1 MDSLSVEQKQA
12 YDAVIRGESIF
23 LTGPGGTGK
32 SHLIGLMAQ
41 NVPSIA
47 ITAMTGCA
55 AVLLGHGAKTFHS
68 WAGIGLGKDTAE
80 FIAKKMKSQS
90 KKRWKET
97 STLVLDE
104 VSMLTPDLLEMI
116 DKLAKMIRQNSKPMG
131 GIQVIFVGDFLQL
144 PPVAKGGNVK
154 FAFESPVWWEIVKET
169 IQLKRIFRQK
179 DPVFQTILDEA
190 RLGELSAES
199 LTTLKTR
206 CDLSWD
212 HEPIQPT
219 LLFSRNVQVDS
230 INKANIESLE
240 GETHVYKAR
249 FPSGKTLPDDIA
261 FVPELTLKIGA
272 QVMLV
277 TNLDQSKGLVNGSR
291 GVVVQFRKE
300 YTTDVMTGQEINDGV
315 SYPVVRFRNGRME
328 TLKYH
333 SWQELF
339 VQQIPLRLAYAL
351 TIHKAQGA
359 TLDCALIDIGPSTF
373 EYGQAYVAL
382 SRVKSIDSLYVHE
395 VSAGAFRAHPLV
407 KKFYAGTYAQPA
419 PRVPDPVVSAMNIP
433 SVKRITPISGKK
445 AMYGFDGDAEAP
457 PPQQASLKDYFGVP
471 MKSTKLVTETVE
483 EVKRGMYGLD
493 LSKYPTRMGKPWD
506 DEEVIKMLIA
516 IRKKKTIK
524 EIAESHER
532 TTGGIHSKLK
542 GLAVDYFYNDE
553 KPISEIEKITG
564 LSSQVIQEAVNKKK
578 PATS

>member
-1 MDSLSVEQKQA
+1 METLSVEQKHA
-12 YDAVIRGESIF
+12 YDTVLKGESIF

-32 SHLIGLMAQ
+32 SHLIGLIAQ

-80 FIAKKMKSQS
+80 YIVKKMKSQS

-104 VSMLTPDLLEMI
+104 VSMMTPELLEMI
-116 DKLAKMIRQNSKPMG
+116 DKLAKIIRGNTKPMG
-131 GIQVIFVGDFLQL
+131 GIQVVFVGDFLQL
-144 PPVAKGGNVK
+144 PPVAKAGNVK
-154 FAFESPVWWEIVKET
+154 FAFESPVWWEIIKET
-169 IQLKRIFRQK
+169 VQLKRIFRQK
-179 DPVFQTILDEA
+179 DPIFQTILDEA
-190 RLGELSAES
+190 RVGDISAES
-199 LTTLKTR
+199 LATLKSR

-240 GETHVYKAR
+240 GETHIYKAR
-249 FPSGKTLPDDIA
+249 FPSGQTLPDDIG
-261 FVPELTLKIGA
+261 FVPELTLKVGA

-300 YTTDVMTGQEINDGV
+300 YTTDVMSGEEINDGI

-333 SWQELF
+333 SWNELF

-359 TLDCALIDIGPSTF
+359 TLDCALIDIGASTF

-407 KKFYAGTYAQPA
+407 KKFYAGTYPQPS
-419 PRVPDPVVSAMNIP
+419 PRVPDPVMSVMNIP

-445 AMYGFDGDAEAP
+445 ATYGFDGDDAEP
-457 PPQQASLKDYFGVP
+457 SHKQSSLKDYFGTP
-471 MKSTKLVTETVE
+471 QPAAKKESN
-483 EVKRGMYGLD
+483 
-493 LSKYPTRMGKPWD
+493 KPARNGCQWK
-506 DEEVIKMLIA
+506 DEEIIKMLMA
-516 IRKKKTIK
+516 IRKKKTFE
-524 EIAESHER
+524 EIAKDHER
-532 TTGGIHSKLK
+532 TTGGIYSKLK

-553 KPISEIEKITG
+553 KSISEIEKITG
-564 LSSQVIQEAVNKKK
+564 LSSEVIQEAVNKKK

>member
-1 MDSLSVEQKQA
+1 MESLSTEQKEA
-12 YDAVIRGESIF
+12 YDAVMRGESIF

-32 SHLIGLMAQ
+32 SHLIGLIAQ
-41 NVPSIA
+41 SVPSLA

-80 FIAKKMKSQS
+80 FIAKKMKSQA
-90 KKRWKET
+90 KKRWKDT

-104 VSMLTPDLLEMI
+104 VSMLTPELLEMI
-116 DKLAKMIRQNSKPMG
+116 DKLAKIIRQSSKPMG

-144 PPVAKGGNVK
+144 PPVMKGGVK
-154 FAFESPVWWEIVKET
+154 FAFESPVWWEIIKGT

-190 RLGELSAES
+190 RVGELSPTS
-199 LTTLKTR
+199 LATLKTR

-230 INKANIESLE
+230 INKANIENLE

-249 FPSGKTLPDDIA
+249 FPSGQTLPDDIG
-261 FVPELTLKIGA
+261 FVPELTLKVGA

-300 YTTDVMTGQEINDGV
+300 PTKDVLTCEETNDGI
-315 SYPVVRFRNGRME
+315 SYPVVMFKNGRME

-359 TLDCALIDIGPSTF
+359 TLDCALIDIGPNTF

-407 KKFYAGTYAQPA
+407 KKFYAGTYVQPPPRA
-419 PRVPDPVVSAMNIP
+419 PEPVVSVMNIP

-445 AMYGFDGDAEAP
+445 AVYGFDGDEP
-457 PPQQASLKDYFGVP
+457 SPKQASLKDYFGIP
-471 MKSTKLVTETVE
+471 
-483 EVKRGMYGLD
+483 
-493 LSKYPTRMGKPWD
+493 KPQPKKESDKPARNGAQWK

-524 EIAESHER
+524 EIAEAHER

>member
-1 MDSLSVEQKQA
+1 MESLSTEQKQA
-12 YDAVIRGESIF
+12 YEAVIKGESIF

-32 SHLIGLMAQ
+32 SHLIGLIAQ
-41 NVPSIA
+41 SVPSLA

-55 AVLLGHGAKTFHS
+55 AILLGHGAKTFHS
-68 WAGIGLGKDTAE
+68 WAGIGLGKDSAE
-80 FIAKKMKSQS
+80 FIAKKMKSQA
-90 KKRWKET
+90 KKRWKDT
-97 STLVLDE
+97 STLIIDE

-116 DKLAKMIRQNSKPMG
+116 DKLAKIVRGNNKPMG
-131 GIQVIFVGDFLQL
+131 GLQIVFVGDFLQL
-144 PPVAKGGNVK
+144 PPVARSGNVK
-154 FAFESPVWWEIVKET
+154 FAFESPVWWEIIKQTV
-169 IQLKRIFRQK
+169 QLKRVFRQK
-179 DPVFQTILDEA
+179 DPVFQGILDEA
-190 RLGELSAES
+190 RVGELSAES

-230 INKANIESLE
+230 INKANIDSLE
-240 GETHVYKAR
+240 GETHVYRAR
-249 FPSGKTLPDDIA
+249 FPSGQALPDDIG
-261 FVPELTLKIGA
+261 FVPELTLKVGA

-277 TNLDQSKGLVNGSR
+277 TNLDQNKGLVNGSR
-291 GVVVQFRKE
+291 GVVVQFIKE
-300 YTTDVMTGQEINDGV
+300 STRDVLTGEDVTDGI

-328 TLKYH
+328 TMKYH
-333 SWQELF
+333 SWNELF
-339 VQQIPLRLAYAL
+339 VQQVPLRLAYAL

-407 KKFYAGTYAQPA
+407 KKFYAGTYAQPPPRA
-419 PRVPDPVVSAMNIP
+419 PEPVASAMNIP

-445 AMYGFDGDAEAP
+445 AMYGFDGEEVSEP
-457 PPQQASLKDYFGVP
+457 PPKQASLKDYFGIP
-471 MKSTKLVTETVE
+471 PPKKET
-483 EVKRGMYGLD
+483 D
-493 LSKYPTRMGKPWD
+493 KPARNGAPWK

-524 EIAESHER
+524 EIADIHER
-532 TTGGIHSKLK
+532 TSGGIHSKLK

-564 LSSQVIQEAVNKKK
+564 LSGKVIQEAVDKKK
-578 PATS
+578 PATSEI